1 MALPFQARNLADLL
15 RLFALGAC
23 PPFLIWP
30 LVIGIRF

>member
-15 RLFALGAC
+15 RLFERSVC